1 MVLLVPKPPTFLDC
15 EDVLRYTT
23 PIGVRAISQVLY
35 ISKASMRL
43 IWFDPDLS
51 GSNC

>member
-23 PIGVRAISQVLY
+23 PIGESGDQPGPVHLEGIHAFDLVRSRSLWQ
-35 ISKASMRL
+35 
-43 IWFDPDLS
+43 
-51 GSNC
+51 